1 MCSSDLSPPQ
11 QMSQRNQNRS
21 PLSRDAKNKSNEG
34 RIRKFNPDDG
44 NRSIGNSFQT
54 LPRTY
59 KNLGILGMPDR
70 YITKLQYNGLGNLT
84 VPTTGTSV
92 GGRYRPS
99 SAYDVDPLL
108 GSTATPYFSEFA
120 AIYSSYRV
128 VESRFVVKTT
138 AQVNTSGQGVL
149 MVITPLNLD
158 PGASPSGATV
168 NSWLEQPYAK
178 KGMVGTAGSPELVLD
193 QVMSTEKIFGSKMVY
208 FDDNFSS
215 STAGIPTNNW
225 YWGVGAIV
233 ATAPIS
239 ALIVNVFLSVTM
251 EVEFYNRKQLQS

>member
-1 MCSSDLSPPQ
+1 MCSSDLSK
-11 QMSQRNQNRS
+11 SFGAKS
-21 PLSRDAKNKSNEG
+21 GTKKNKNSS
-34 RIRKFNPDDG
+34 DDG
-44 NRSIGNSFQT
+44 NRSIANDYQT

-59 KNLGILGMPDR
+59 KNLSILGMPDR

-92 GGRYRPS
+92 GSRYRPT
-99 SAYDVDPLL
+99 SAYDVDPLIA
-108 GSTATPYFSEFA
+108 STSTPYFAEFA
-120 AIYSSYRV
+120 AIYGSYRV
-128 VESRFVVKTT
+128 VSSKFVIKTT

-168 NSWLEQPYAK
+168 NSWLEQPYSK
-178 KGMVGTAGSPELVLD
+178 KGMVGTAGSPELVLE

-225 YWGVGAIV
+225 YWGVGAIT

-239 ALIVNVFLSVTM
+239 ALIVNVFLCIQM
-251 EVEFYNRKQLQS
+251 EVEFYNRKQLQQ